1 MLSPRRDEPFSQVT
15 PQPHFTKASCKLNS
29 EFALPFIR
37 GEMQREA
44 RSAALSPSGVPSVPE
59 CVRIITGVLIE
70 PTGLCEEER
79 DCHTHDYVLQWSRRH
94 HLLSQ

>member
-37 GEMQREA
+37 GETQRAA
-44 RSAALSPSGVPSVPE
+44 RGAALSPSGVPSNQKCE
-59 CVRIITGVLIE
+59 MLITGVFTAAVIQ
-70 PTGLCEEER
+70 
-79 DCHTHDYVLQWSRRH
+79 Y
-94 HLLSQ
+94 LLT